1 MEIGLLIH
9 DLLFLGP
16 YISFLLS
23 NEGESGVCALVM
35 TGKRHALINK
45 RMKPH
50 LLNSQRCYIHFNC
63 INQWKIFRTNF
74 KSSIVLFV
82 EGDNV
87 IRWPFD
93 CFMLFWKMNF
103 PHGRNFSCLGKELA
117 IRDVPRIFV
126 FPKFLPSMHHANVDK
141 AFVFFQKFQ
150 CLVCIRFYL
159 IANRAGT
166 NSDSKKG
173 LHSTTWQSRP
183 ALPYVVTTELS
194 LI

>member
-1 MEIGLLIH
+1 
-9 DLLFLGP
+9 
-16 YISFLLS
+16 
-23 NEGESGVCALVM
+23 M
-35 TGKRHALINK
+35 TGKRQALINK

-82 EGDNV
+82 KGDNV

-141 AFVFFQKFQ
+141 AFVFFSEVQMFGLYQ
-150 CLVCIRFYL
+150 ILL
-159 IANRAGT
+159 
-166 NSDSKKG
+166 NSK
-173 LHSTTWQSRP
+173 QSRYKFRFQKRLTLNNMTKSTCI
-183 ALPYVVTTELS
+183 ALCGDNRTQSHLGLDLIGRNVSSAATE
-194 LI
+194 